1 MDELKHFE
9 DLWNKSEEISQK
21 DISRST
27 SSQILDELIMKLS
40 LYKSLENRSESFDN
54 ENLSKIREVCYG
66 EVLFLLTNLG
76 RAIEAK
82 LQTACSVGELY
93 SIISVHKFE
102 DLIVPKFF

>member
-40 LYKSLENRSESFDN
+40 LYKSLENRSSSFDE
-54 ENLSKIREVCYG
+54 ENLSKIREACYG
-66 EVLFLLTNLG
+66 EVLFLLTKL
-76 RAIEAK
+76 AAK
-82 LQTACSVGELY
+82 DNINSFAALY
-93 SIISVHKFE
+93 NILLNK
-102 DLIVPKFF
+102 